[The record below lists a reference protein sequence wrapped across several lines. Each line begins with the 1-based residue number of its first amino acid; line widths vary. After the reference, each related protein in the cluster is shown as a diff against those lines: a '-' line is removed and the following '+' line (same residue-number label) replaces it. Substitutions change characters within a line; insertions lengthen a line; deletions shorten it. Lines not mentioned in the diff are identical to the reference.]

1 MFSYTRSRI
10 EIYGSGLVYVLIN
23 PLAQERYQLAEIH
36 FRKALAINPL
46 SPILMC
52 HVAVVQHALQKSDR
66 ALDTLQAAIG
76 KQPHQLFPVFFSQ
89 LFTFTW
95 INSIN

>member
-1 MFSYTRSRI
+1 
-10 EIYGSGLVYVLIN
+10 VYLLIN

-52 HVAVVQHALQKSDR
+52 HVAVVQHALQMSDR